1 MGNENSQL
9 NSLEI
14 EEKATELT
22 DFWAHHQATISD
34 SCRYFSLKSDGS
46 VSVFKGET
54 ILGPLWTASTPLEK
68 FSNNLLKYRHP
79 CIVRYISSWQQR
91 STFHL
96 ATEFVQPLAQVLC
109 SQTPLQICIGLN
121 NILQALVFL
130 HEQAGMSHNNISIA
144 SIYISGDGQ
153 WKLAGLQYLCPFS
166 ELNAAY
172 LKHSRIHRYD
182 KAVDPNE
189 DSYEITTKVDQF
201 AFAVLVEDV
210 FKGHNDDEVPHL
222 REFKKYCSKY
232 LQNSNPELRP
242 NLSEVLKD
250 NFFNHEFISIY
261 KFLNVLPLKT
271 EEEKSEFFSSILS
284 NLKCYDE
291 VTVAKQLGGLLL
303 SRLTLLDQ
311 TAHRDVLP
319 FLLKPKND
327 RSNGDCM
334 GFFTLSVFKEH
345 VKPRLLQLFGVRD
358 SQIRMLLLSHFTKFI
373 HVFTHEELSQHI
385 LPELLVGIKDTDDSL
400 VASTLLC
407 LSELVPILGADTVV
421 GGKRSKLFT
430 DGRPKS
436 KPATLKSD
444 NDLFVTN
451 KTLSDFH
458 CSERMYSD
466 NTNTYEQNISL
477 NERPSPV
484 GGESNDGHTATE
496 LNRSTNAVSEDEWDD
511 WENTNP
517 QLVTVSLDQASD
529 FLLEDKV
536 STETNLEELVNVS
549 EKTGNGKATTHS
561 TLMHKA
567 ALEAKKNIVDISD
580 LDIKNL
586 KVDLT
591 KNDEIDFFADMMPV
605 IEKQKVV
612 SVNDNA
618 TEFIHKLNFVPD
630 EGEDENEAWG
640 ENWNE

>member
-1 MGNENSQL
+1 MGNETSHL
-9 NSLEI
+9 KSLEI
-14 EEKATELT
+14 EEKATEIT

-34 SCRYFSLKSDGS
+34 SCQYFSLKSDGS
-46 VSVFKGET
+46 VTVFKGET

-79 CIVRYISSWQQR
+79 CIVRYISAWRQR

-96 ATEFVQPLAQVLC
+96 ATEYVQPLAHVLN

-130 HEQAGMSHNNISIA
+130 HEQACMSHNNISMS

-153 WKLAGLQYLCPFS
+153 WKLAGLQYLCPFN

-189 DSYEITTKVDQF
+189 DSYEIISKVDQY

-210 FKGHNDDEVPHL
+210 FNGHNDDEVPHL
-222 REFKKYCSKY
+222 KEFKKYCRNY
-232 LQNSNPELRP
+232 LQNTNPERRP

-271 EEEKSEFFSSILS
+271 DEEKSEFFSNILS
-284 NLKCYDE
+284 NIKCYDE

-303 SRLTLLDQ
+303 SRHTLLDQ
-311 TAHRDVLP
+311 TARRDVLP

-327 RSNGDCM
+327 RLNGECM
-334 GFFTLSVFKEH
+334 GLFTLSVFKEH

-358 SQIRMLLLSHFTKFI
+358 SQIRTLLLSHFTKFV

-385 LPELLVGIKDTDDSL
+385 LPELLVGIKDTDDNL
-400 VASTLLC
+400 VATTLIC

-421 GGKRSKLFT
+421 GGKRTKLFT

-436 KPATLKSD
+436 RTTTSKSD
-444 NDLFVTN
+444 CDVFIAN
-451 KTLSDFH
+451 KALTDFH
-458 CSERMYSD
+458 CSERVYPV
-466 NTNTYEQNISL
+466 NTSTFEENISL

-484 GGESNDGHTATE
+484 GGESNDDVMLDTRIE
-496 LNRSTNAVSEDEWDD
+496 INRPTKVSSEDEWDD
-511 WENTNP
+511 WENSNQ
-517 QLVTVSLDQASD
+517 QLVTVSLEQSNN
-529 FLLEDKV
+529 FIVEDKIGV
-536 STETNLEELVNVS
+536 ANLEEFVDNNDDDTIHTI
-549 EKTGNGKATTHS
+549 KTSN
-561 TLMHKA
+561 
-567 ALEAKKNIVDISD
+567 
-580 LDIKNL
+580 
-586 KVDLT
+586 
-591 KNDEIDFFADMMPV
+591 DMMPV
-605 IEKQKVV
+605 IEKQRVV
-612 SVNDNA
+612 AINDN
-618 TEFIHKLNFVPD
+618 TTDFIHKLNFVPD
-630 EGEDENEAWG
+630 EGGDESEDWG